1 VVTVAAAG
9 FLLANHTMHSRD
21 LLSGVDWPLLTLFT
35 GLFIVVG
42 AFQLTGLGE
51 HGLVWLRGRGF
62 DLNNPYLLSVA
73 TGILSNLMSNAAA
86 IMLMIHLVDLHNPV
100 NGYLLSLANSF
111 AGNFILLGSLANLIV
126 VEEAKSI
133 GVKISFGDFFRYGLP
148 ITLASYAVLCVWI
161 LLMT

>member
-1 VVTVAAAG
+1 MHYQTTLTLVIFVLTYAGVAVGHVWELHLDRTGIALLGAIALVVTG
-9 FLLANHTMHSRD
+9 CI
-21 LLSGVDWPLLTLFT
+21 T
-35 GLFIVVG
+35 GKQALNSINFSS
-42 AFQLTGLGE
+42 
-51 HGLVWLRGRGF
+51 LV
-62 DLNNPYLLSVA
+62 

-86 IMLMIHLVDLHNPV
+86 IMLLIHLVDLHNPV

-133 GVKISFGDFFRYGLP
+133 GVKISFGEFLRYGLP
-148 ITLASYAVLCVWI
+148 ITLASYAVLGAWI